1 VRDEA
6 VYMLPGFFALV
17 GYTETSTH
25 KYTHTHTHTYTH
37 THIHTYIHT
46 YTQTGDDSVHVIQ
59 RRHSFESTVLRAVGA
74 PGHFSGLSLVF
85 TLLLVVSN

>member
-25 KYTHTHTHTYTH
+25 TYTH
-37 THIHTYIHT
+37 RHTQHT
-46 YTQTGDDSVHVIQ
+46 FTQTDKQTNAQTGDDSVYVIQ
-59 RRHSFESTVLRAVGA
+59 RRHNFESTVLGALGA
-74 PGHFSGLSLVF
+74 PGHLSGLSLVS
-85 TLLLVVSN
+85 TLLLVISD